1 MCFLNSLMMTV
12 HLDSRPVTGLM
23 MAVHLDSIPVNGL
36 VHTGA
41 AVTIITKNESLRF
54 PTGDFSLVP
63 PLQDLEINRPQK

>member
-1 MCFLNSLMMTV
+1 MAV
-12 HLDSRPVTGLM
+12 HLDSIPITGLM
-23 MAVHLDSIPVNGL
+23 MAVHLDSIPVKGL

-41 AVTIITKNESLRF
+41 AVTIMNESLRF